1 MARPKPAEDP
11 ALAKLVDELGELD
24 QAITPD
30 IKAKIARAEI
40 VKKAIRQHYDDKQAD
55 AYFTAAGERYAATI
69 GPRAQEKKINI
80 AVLAKKAGAI
90 VFARMASVT
99 LKSLETNAP
108 HLYSDVVTIAAT
120 GSRTLHVAPK
130 QKAAA

>member
-1 MARPKPAEDP
+1 VARPKPAEDP

-40 VKKAIRQHYDDKQAD
+40 VRKAIRQHYDDKQAD
-55 AYFTAAGERYAATI
+55 AYFTAAGERFTATI
-69 GPRAQEKKINI
+69 GPRAHEKRINI
-80 AVLAKKAGAI
+80 PALAKKAGAI

-99 LKSLETNAP
+99 LKALESEAP

-120 GSRTLHVAPK
+120 GSRTLTVVR
-130 QKAAA
+130 KAAA